1 MDTLSCTAIWGDKD
15 KESSKREEGAINA
28 VAKLFYKAV
37 EPPPPKLCGTEGGPA
52 ITAPRLRLRDGRYL
66 AYCESGVP
74 KEKAKYKIVI
84 VHGFTGSRTDLV
96 RASEEVIKE
105 LGVYMVGFDRPG
117 YAESDPNPDRDVR
130 SAALDVEELADALGL
145 GPKFYLF
152 GNSLGNHAV
161 WGALK
166 YIPERLAGAVLM
178 APVINYRWPGFPPE
192 LASETYNKQ
201 EVGDQW
207 ALRVAYYAPSILHW
221 WMEQSWLPT
230 STVIKGTTYFPNK
243 RDAEIRKTRIA
254 DGSQKKKMDLA
265 TQQGRYESIYRDMN
279 VMFGKWEF
287 DPMDLPEPPFPVHL
301 FQGDEDGLVPVTLQR
316 YIADKLSWI
325 KYHELPETGHY
336 LSSVP
341 GLGDR
346 VLRTVFGNPSSK

>member
-1 MDTLSCTAIWGDKD
+1 MDAVSCTAIWGDKD
-15 KESSKREEGAINA
+15 KESRKREEGLINA

-37 EPPPPKLCGTEGGPA
+37 EPPPPKLCGTEGGPP

-74 KEKAKYKIVI
+74 KEKAKYKIVS
-84 VHGFTGSRTDLV
+84 VHGFTGSRMDSI
-96 RASEEVIKE
+96 RASEEVMEE

-117 YAESDPNPDRDVR
+117 YAESDPNPNRDVR

-201 EVGDQW
+201 EGGDQW

-230 STVIKGTTYFPNK
+230 STVIKGTTYLPNK
-243 RDAEIRKTRIA
+243 RDAEIRKARIA
-254 DGSQKKKMDLA
+254 DGGQKKKMDLA
-265 TQQGRYESIYRDMN
+265 TQQGRYESIYRDMK

-325 KYHELPETGHY
+325 KYHELPSTGHY

-346 VLRTVFGNPSSK
+346 VLRTMFGNPSSE